1 MRSVPYAIKFISKF
15 CLEIAPVALA
25 SVIGAILVGHYNSQP
40 ASAPKPVAEAVS
52 TVPAERLAALV
63 EEEHSLLVDYL
74 KHDRP
79 LPKAADDTAAAAP
92 AKPRVAAREAAAKLR
107 KPPAAADDSHSVS
120 TAPPPMR
127 TAIFDTRAGAP
138 QVVAEAVPPEK
149 SEKVSAGS
157 QAAMAPAVPER
168 GFFGSMLNKAVMIK
182 DKAVEMSRVREA
194 IGFVREIP
202 GRFMPGSDKP
212 SDAPAPTPPARFT
225 EASS

>member
-1 MRSVPYAIKFISKF
+1 MRNGVPYVIKFVSKF
-15 CLEIAPVALA
+15 CLEIAPAALA
-25 SVIGAILVGHYNSQP
+25 SVIGAILFAQYHSQP
-40 ASAPKPVAEAVS
+40 APAPKPVAEAVS

-79 LPKAADDTAAAAP
+79 LPKAAEEAQAAAP
-92 AKPRVAAREAAAKLR
+92 AKPRVVVRDSAAKLR
-107 KPPAAADDSHSVS
+107 KPPVTADDSHSIS
-120 TAPPPMR
+120 AAPAPMR

-138 QVVAEAVPPEK
+138 LVVVEAVPA
-149 SEKVSAGS
+149 EKV
-157 QAAMAPAVPER
+157 AAEPQAPAAPER
-168 GFFGSMLNKAVMIK
+168 REGFFGSMLSKAVMIK